1 LFFFNFL
8 IFFFVVAKMKRTIRC
23 AKTVGLPLALLA
35 PRPLVTGRT
44 LRRAAT
50 ATTAR
55 TASGADFADER
66 TGTEAAKLWAAL
78 AAQGPAFPL
87 RSTSAGGEGVQ
98 ILPTPDDFFNQLK
111 VRFIFIFTFIY
122 NINFIKTYN
131 KHNNASTSTRRKA

>member
-1 LFFFNFL
+1 
-8 IFFFVVAKMKRTIRC
+8 MKRTVRC
-23 AKTVGLPLALLA
+23 AKTVGLPLLA
-35 PRPLVTGRT
+35 PRRPWVTGRT

-66 TGTEAAKLWAAL
+66 TATEVAKLWAAL

-111 VRFIFIFTFIY
+111 VRFIIY
-122 NINFIKTYN
+122 FCFFNLYLYLLKLF
-131 KHNNASTSTRRKA
+131 NNASTFPRRRA